1 MEMVELYKVLS
12 DGTKL
17 IVVEDRF
24 TYQYLNESPIYQGD
38 VYGIPVEVI
47 NRRICFM
54 KPCIIDNEQYIFC
67 EVD

>member
-1 MEMVELYKVLS
+1 MEMAELYKVLADS
-12 DGTKL
+12 TKI

-24 TYQYLNESPIYQGD
+24 KYLYLNEPSIYQGN
-38 VYGIPVEVI
+38 VYSIPVKVI
-47 NRRICFM
+47 NRRINFM

>member
-1 MEMVELYKVLS
+1 MEMVELYKVLADS
-12 DGTKL
+12 TKI

-24 TYQYLNESPIYQGD
+24 KYQYLNESPIYQGD
-38 VYGIPVEVI
+38 VYSIPVKVI